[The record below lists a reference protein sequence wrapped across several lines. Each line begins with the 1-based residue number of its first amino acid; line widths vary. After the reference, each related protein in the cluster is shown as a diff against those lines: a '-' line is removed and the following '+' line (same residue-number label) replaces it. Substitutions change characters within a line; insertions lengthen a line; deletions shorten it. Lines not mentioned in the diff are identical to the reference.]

1 MLQVENFTEDQETIM
16 FDFNLTWT
24 LVCAIFIT
32 VFGELIIYYFYEFLK
47 AYKNDIY
54 INMFNFSPVL
64 FWGGLFGISIWQ
76 YIKTRREIKKDYLL
90 WRKKK

>member
-1 MLQVENFTEDQETIM
+1 MLQVENFIVDQETKI
-16 FDFNLTWT
+16 FDYNLTLT
-24 LVCAIFIT
+24 LFFAILIT
-32 VFGELIIYYFYEFLK
+32 VFGELIIYFFYEFLK

-64 FWGGLFGISIWQ
+64 LWGTLFGISIWQ
-76 YIKTRREIKKDYLL
+76 YSKARREIKNTYLL

>member
-1 MLQVENFTEDQETIM
+1 MLQVENFTEDQETKM
-16 FDFNLTWT
+16 FDFNLTYT
-24 LVCAIFIT
+24 LVCAILIT
-32 VFGELIIYYFYEFLK
+32 VFGELILYYFYEFLK

-76 YIKTRREIKKDYLL
+76 YIKTRRAIKNDYLL